1 MTQMH
6 LIAEEK
12 LYNTTGKVKE
22 DSRKSGSVKTL
33 KSNKNK
39 NSQAKILI
47 PNDKVRLQSGR
58 TESLDRA
65 GSMATQLF
73 ED

>member
-1 MTQMH
+1 MH

-47 PNDKVRLQSGR
+47 PNDKVRL
-58 TESLDRA
+58 
-65 GSMATQLF
+65 
-73 ED
+73 